1 MERIESFQVNKEKK
15 EMALSSSFTA
25 LNRFKK
31 GRLGP
36 SVIPSSASRLPSVFK
51 ETRDMFQ

>member
-1 MERIESFQVNKEKK
+1 MERIESFQVIKEKK